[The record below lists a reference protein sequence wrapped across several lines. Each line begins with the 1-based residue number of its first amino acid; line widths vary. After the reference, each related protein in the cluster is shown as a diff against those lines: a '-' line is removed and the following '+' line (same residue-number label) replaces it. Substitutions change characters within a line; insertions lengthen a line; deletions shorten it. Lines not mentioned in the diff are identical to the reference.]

1 MRAASTLPGFGLP
14 IVVTGSVDGSVR
26 AWDVYTGSEL
36 WNIPSGQ
43 AVAALDVA
51 YVSSPP
57 VPAVVFVLSD
67 ATVRV
72 VKLMPD
78 AAPDVR
84 PLTPCVST
92 PALAQWNLLAL
103 RNSSFAGIGNVV
115 VSASH
120 QTRELAAYVDCASES
135 AGDYLTSRVYSV
147 EPVSWSSQSDPSLVG
162 RLPLATRTPI
172 ALIVWPSPRSTC
184 SRLAVARFAH
194 GSSVVARAIWH

>member
-57 VPAVVFVLSD
+57 VAAAVFVLSD

-103 RNSSFAGIGNVV
+103 RNSSLAGIGNVV
-115 VSASH
+115 VSVSH
-120 QTRELAAYVDCASES
+120 QTRELTAYVGCVTESAAYCLTLGVHSVNQFRGRSNPTQALLEDCRWLLARP
-135 AGDYLTSRVYSV
+135 SR
-147 EPVSWSSQSDPSLVG
+147 
-162 RLPLATRTPI
+162 
-172 ALIVWPSPRSTC
+172 
-184 SRLAVARFAH
+184 
-194 GSSVVARAIWH
+194 